1 MEALHGVV
9 IRILPRGQAKVTLQ
23 DVVAISLSLSLSLSL
38 MTAERGNKAKL
49 KH

>member
-38 MTAERGNKAKL
+38 MTAIKEAKL
-49 KH
+49 KY